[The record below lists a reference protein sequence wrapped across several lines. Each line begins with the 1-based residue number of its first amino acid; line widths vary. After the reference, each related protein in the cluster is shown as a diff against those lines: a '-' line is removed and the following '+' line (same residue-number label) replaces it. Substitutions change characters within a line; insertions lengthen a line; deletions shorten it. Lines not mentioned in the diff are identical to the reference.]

1 MKERRCLVSSEKI
14 LFFAFGHGKAK
25 QRRYSKTKLSK
36 TETNNLPCRGSNS
49 WASVVFAALLPQT
62 LGC

>member
-1 MKERRCLVSSEKI
+1 MMKGRRWLVSSGKT
-14 LFFAFGHGKAK
+14 FFAFCYGKAK

-49 WASVVFAALLPQT
+49 WASVEFAGLLPQT